1 MSHSTFVSACFALT
15 IALPLALIPAAAQ
28 STPGKPAAKS
38 TKAFTP
44 SKTPWGDP
52 DLQGVWPGT
61 DMIGTP
67 LERPKDMGERAVLN
81 DAEYARRVSRAQNQA
96 EIDEQVTVNE
106 KTKCDPNKGGLG
118 NTPTTCRDGVSIG
131 PPLYWDDRGKPNRQ
145 ASLIVDPPDGRLPA
159 LTPEGEKVA
168 AQRAA
173 ARRARPCATS
183 AGGCHDSWED
193 ESLWDRCIT
202 RGTVGSIVPN
212 TYNQGNQI
220 VQAPGYVILRN
231 EMIHEARIIPVVAAG
246 IASGSHASANLRSWM
261 GDSRG
266 HWEGNTL
273 VVETTNFRN
282 QTNVGNTLASEA
294 LRLTER
300 FTLTDANTL
309 DYRVTV
315 DDPQT
320 WTRPWTIDFP
330 LRRDP
335 QYTLYEYACH
345 EGNYYMY
352 NALTGARAEEQ
363 KAK

>member
-1 MSHSTFVSACFALT
+1 MGPALCMSCFALAIT
-15 IALPLALIPAAAQ
+15 LAGIPAVASAQAAQ
-28 STPGKPAAKS
+28 TR
-38 TKAFTP
+38 FTP

-67 LERPKDMGERAVLN
+67 LERPQNMGERATLT
-81 DAEYARRVSRAQNQA
+81 DEEFAQRQRRAATQA
-96 EIDEQVTVNE
+96 EIDEQPVVNE
-106 KTKCDPNKGGLG
+106 ITKCDPNRGGLG

-145 ASLIVDPPDGRLPA
+145 ASLILDPPNGRMPP
-159 LTPEGEKVA
+159 LTPEARQA
-168 AQRAA
+168 ADARAA
-173 ARRARPCATS
+173 ARRERPCSAT
-183 AGGCHDSWED
+183 AGGCHDTYED

-231 EMIHEARIIPVVAAG
+231 EMIHEARIIPVDGRPHAAAG
-246 IASGSHASANLRSWM
+246 LRSWM

-266 HWEGNTL
+266 HWEASTL
-273 VVETTNFRN
+273 VVESTNFR
-282 QTNVGNTLASEA
+282 QGTVVGNVVASDA
-294 LRLTER
+294 LKLTER
-300 FTLTDANTL
+300 FTMQDANTL
-309 DYRVTV
+309 EYRVTV
-315 DDPQT
+315 DDPKT

-330 LRRDP
+330 LRRDRN
-335 QYTLYEYACH
+335 YTLYEYACH

-352 NALTGARAEEQ
+352 NALTGARADQ
-363 KAK
+363 KKAAK

>member
-1 MSHSTFVSACFALT
+1 MSRAFWTTCCALLIVLSFAPRPALSQSA
-15 IALPLALIPAAAQ
+15 PAAA
-28 STPGKPAAKS
+28 SAAK
-38 TKAFTP
+38 KFTP

-67 LERPKDMGERAVLN
+67 LERPQNMGERATLN
-81 DAEYARRVSRAQNQA
+81 DEEYAQRQKRAQTQS
-96 EIDEQVTVNE
+96 EIDEQPVVNE
-106 KTKCDPNKGGLG
+106 LTKCDPNKGGLG

-145 ASLIVDPPDGRLPA
+145 ASLIVDPANGRMPP
-159 LTPEGEKVA
+159 LTPEAQKTA
-168 AQRAA
+168 AARAA
-173 ARRARPCATS
+173 ARRARPCATA
-183 AGGCHDSWED
+183 AGGCHDSYLD

-202 RGTVGSIVPN
+202 RGTVGSMVPN

-231 EMIHEARIIPVVAAG
+231 EMIHEARVIPVAA
-246 IASGSHASANLRSWM
+246 AEKDTRAHASAPLRSWM
-261 GDSRG
+261 GDPRG

-273 VVETTNFRN
+273 VIETTNFRD
-282 QTNVGNTLASEA
+282 QTNVGNVLASEA

-300 FTLTDANTL
+300 FTLVDANTL

-315 DDPQT
+315 DDPKT
-320 WTRPWTIDFP
+320 WTRPWTINFP
-330 LRRDP
+330 LRRDRN
-335 QYTLYEYACH
+335 YTLYEYACH

-352 NALTGARAEEQ
+352 NALTGARAEE
-363 KAK
+363 KK

>member
-1 MSHSTFVSACFALT
+1 MIRRTLVLFWFT
-15 IALPLALIPAAAQ
+15 LALALSPASAQ
-28 STPGKPAAKS
+28 TPPAPSAKPYVP
-38 TKAFTP
+38 T
-44 SKTPWGDP
+44 KTPWGDP

-67 LERPKDMGERAVLN
+67 LERPKNMGQRAVLT
-81 DAEYARRVSRAQNQA
+81 DEEYAQRVARAHNQA
-96 EIDEQVTVNE
+96 EIDEQPTVTE
-106 KTKCDPNKGGLG
+106 KTKCDPTRGGLG
-118 NTPTTCRDGVSIG
+118 NTPTTCKDGVSIG

-145 ASLIVDPPDGRLPA
+145 ASLIIDPPDGRLPA
-159 LTPEGEKVA
+159 FTPEGEKLA
-168 AQRAA
+168 AQRTA
-173 ARRARPCATS
+173 ARRARPCSAT

-202 RGTVGSIVPN
+202 RGAVGSIVPN

-220 VQAPGYVILRN
+220 LQAPGYVILRN
-231 EMIHEARIIPVVAAG
+231 EMIHEARIIPVVSAG
-246 IASGSHASANLRSWM
+246 MAERAHVSARLKSWM

-273 VVETTNFRN
+273 VVETTNFRD
-282 QTNVGNTLASEA
+282 QTNVGNTIASA
-294 LRLTER
+294 SLRLTER
-300 FTLTDANTL
+300 FTLTAANTL

-320 WTRPWTIDFP
+320 WTRPWTLEFP

-335 QYTLYEYACH
+335 TYSLYEYACH

-352 NALTGARAEEQ
+352 NALTGARADE
-363 KAK
+363 KNSR